1 MAPKLTYPCMYNVY
15 QLMIQLP
22 NFAQSLAENVWKD
35 SKEHLFS
42 LLLAVFS
49 LIRYPGK
56 LRKCDYFYRQG
67 SQTWS
72 SFF

>member
-1 MAPKLTYPCMYNVY
+1 
-15 QLMIQLP
+15 MIQLP

-35 SKEHLFS
+35 SREHPS
-42 LLLAVFS
+42 LLLLTVWYDFFS

-56 LRKCDYFYRQG
+56 LRKCDYFYKQG

-72 SFF
+72 SFFWHNSDLGTFVDI